1 MYQIKRNVD
10 INSMKCLGIITA
22 NERNLYRDVQ
32 SYIFRKGI
40 TPTEFFYKKL
50 EGISYGA
57 DNNPVLSMIN
67 GENLIVAKK
76 DEDAIFIYSEDKI
89 LSPTQLTNLFV
100 HLYDA
105 TRNADRELG
114 QAIYANFGLND
125 LKINF
130 INMNMLTGITPEVME
145 QACPDLKIINGSKVF
160 FEGEQN
166 KVKTLYDGNT
176 GKLEYTHT
184 SQNGINL
191 MSFID
196 TIINLNPDIRLLMS
210 NTSVTP
216 SRETLVNILLST
228 IRKNYS
234 GYRNYSDMEIA
245 RDLHA
250 VLGADKEFDEKDKS
264 EFFEAFNREKKS
276 MLYRIESSNKTYK
289 VFPALRYVLEKQ
301 HSKENEGEEDLDT
314 KYMLRWYEGDPD
326 NGARAI
332 NFALGVMSEAI
343 SSEREPNM
351 NACRNMQEVKIYMK
365 DIKERT
371 TKLNEEL
378 KKRQAE
384 KGERKHD
391 K

>member
-351 NACRNMQEVKIYMK
+351 NACRNMQEVKTYMK

>member
-314 KYMLRWYEGDPD
+314 KYID
-326 NGARAI
+326 
-332 NFALGVMSEAI
+332 
-343 SSEREPNM
+343 
-351 NACRNMQEVKIYMK
+351 
-365 DIKERT
+365 
-371 TKLNEEL
+371 
-378 KKRQAE
+378 
-384 KGERKHD
+384 RKSVV
-391 K
+391 

>member
-130 INMNMLTGITPEVME
+130 VNMNMLTGMTPEVME

-351 NACRNMQEVKIYMK
+351 NACRNMQEVKTYMK

>member
-67 GENLIVAKK
+67 AENLIVAKK

-105 TRNADRELG
+105 TRNADRELD
-114 QAIYANFGLND
+114 QAIYGNFGLND

-130 INMNMLTGITPEVME
+130 VNMNMLTGMTPEVME

-191 MSFID
+191 MNFID

-289 VFPALRYVLEKQ
+289 VFPALRYVLEEQ
-301 HSKENEGEEDLDT
+301 HSKENESEEELDT

-351 NACRNMQEVKIYMK
+351 NACRNMQEVKTYMK

>member
-105 TRNADRELG
+105 TRNADRELD
-114 QAIYANFGLND
+114 QAIYGNFGLND

-351 NACRNMQEVKIYMK
+351 NACRNMQEVKTYMK

>member
-343 SSEREPNM
+343 SSERESNM
-351 NACRNMQEVKIYMK
+351 NACRNMQEVKTYMK

>member
-216 SRETLVNILLST
+216 SRETLVNILL
-228 IRKNYS
+228 
-234 GYRNYSDMEIA
+234 
-245 RDLHA
+245 
-250 VLGADKEFDEKDKS
+250 
-264 EFFEAFNREKKS
+264 
-276 MLYRIESSNKTYK
+276 
-289 VFPALRYVLEKQ
+289 
-301 HSKENEGEEDLDT
+301 
-314 KYMLRWYEGDPD
+314 
-326 NGARAI
+326 
-332 NFALGVMSEAI
+332 
-343 SSEREPNM
+343 
-351 NACRNMQEVKIYMK
+351 
-365 DIKERT
+365 
-371 TKLNEEL
+371 
-378 KKRQAE
+378 RQ
-384 KGERKHD
+384 
-391 K
+391 

>member
-67 GENLIVAKK
+67 AENLIVAKK

-191 MSFID
+191 MNFID

-343 SSEREPNM
+343 SSERESNM
-351 NACRNMQEVKIYMK
+351 NACRNMQEVKTYMK